1 MPVLNSI
8 ADLAPQMTEWR
19 RWLHQNPEIDF
30 ACHKTAAFV
39 AQKLREFGVDEVHE
53 GIAQTGLVAI
63 INGQAEGPT
72 IGLRADMDA
81 LPMQEETGADWAS
94 LTAGAMHACGHD
106 GHTTMLLGAAKYLS
120 ETRRFSGRV
129 ALIFQPAEE
138 GGGGGRVMVEEGVM
152 DRFDIHEIY
161 ALHNGPGVAPGAFW
175 TTPGPIMAAA
185 DTFRIEI
192 MGKGGHGAAHH
203 NTCDPITAALAIGN
217 ALHTITSRNL
227 RSGDDLVLSVTQ
239 VHAGTADNII
249 PAHAWLEGTVRTF
262 APEVRDMAEAR
273 ITKIVAGQ
281 AASFGV
287 QAVVDYDRG
296 YPPTVNHPAQAQF
309 AADVAAE
316 IVGQS
321 NVAPDRRPEM
331 VAEDFA
337 YMLEARP
344 GAYLFIG
351 NGDSAGL
358 HHPGYDFN
366 DAISPVGASFLARLV
381 ETAQPL

>member
-1 MPVLNSI
+1 
-8 ADLAPQMTEWR
+8 
-19 RWLHQNPEIDF
+19 
-30 ACHKTAAFV
+30 
-39 AQKLREFGVDEVHE
+39 
-53 GIAQTGLVAI
+53 
-63 INGQAEGPT
+63 
-72 IGLRADMDA
+72 MDA

-94 LTAGAMHACGHD
+94 LTPGAMHACGHD

-152 DRFDIHEIY
+152 DRFHIHEVY

-192 MGKGGHGAAHH
+192 TGKGGHGAAPH
-203 NTCDPITAALAIGN
+203 NTCDPITAALAIGS

-273 ITKIVAGQ
+273 LTEIVAGQ

-287 QAVVDYDRG
+287 QAVVNYDRG

-366 DAISPVGASFLARLV
+366 DAIAPVGASFLTRLV

>member
-8 ADLAPQMTEWR
+8 ADLVPQMTEWR
-19 RWLHQNPEIDF
+19 RWLHQNPEIGF

-94 LTAGAMHACGHD
+94 LIPGAMHGCGHD

-120 ETRRFSGRV
+120 ETRGFSGRV

-138 GGGGGRVMVEEGVM
+138 GGGGGRVMVEEGFM
-152 DRFDIHEIY
+152 DRFDIQEVY

-192 MGKGGHGAAHH
+192 TGKGGHGAAPH

-217 ALHTITSRNL
+217 ALHTIPSRNL

-239 VHAGTADNII
+239 IHAGTADNII
-249 PAHAWLEGTVRTF
+249 PAYAWLEGTVRTF
-262 APEVRDMAEAR
+262 ASEVRDMAEAR
-273 ITKIVAGQ
+273 LTEIVAGQ
-281 AASFGV
+281 ATSFGV
-287 QAVVDYDRG
+287 QAVVDYERG
-296 YPPTVNHPAQAQF
+296 YPPTVNHPAQAKF

-331 VAEDFA
+331 AAEDFA

-344 GAYLFIG
+344 GAYVFIG

-366 DAISPVGASFLARLV
+366 DAIAPVGASFLARLV